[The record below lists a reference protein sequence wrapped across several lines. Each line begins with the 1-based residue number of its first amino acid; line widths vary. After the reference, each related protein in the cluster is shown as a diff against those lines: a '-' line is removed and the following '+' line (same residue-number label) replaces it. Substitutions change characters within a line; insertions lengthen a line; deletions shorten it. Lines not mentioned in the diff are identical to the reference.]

1 MFNIVSGKIQQ
12 GVLYLV
18 YGMQSVTYNGTTYTT
33 GQYFRGVIGV
43 TTYTFSGSG
52 TQSVYETFEAMGFA
66 IEYVEDFSDLPVFAD
81 ATKLSAFAIEY
92 TQSSIDIAYND
103 VTILNGFTIE
113 LLDYPFYSFA
123 ITETR
128 L

>member
-18 YGMQSVTYNGTTYTT
+18 YGAQSVTYNGTTYTT
-33 GQYFRGVIGV
+33 GQYFRGVLGI

-52 TQSVYETFEAMGFA
+52 TQLVYETFEARGCV
-66 IEYVEDFSDLPVFAD
+66 IEYIEDFSDLPVFVD
-81 ATKLSAFAIEY
+81 ATKLSGFAIEY
-92 TQSSIDIAYND
+92 TQGANDIAFND
-103 VTILNGFTIE
+103 ETVLNGFTME

-123 ITETR
+123 ITEIR

>member
-18 YGMQSVTYNGTTYTT
+18 YGAQSVTYNGTTYTT
-33 GQYFRGVIGV
+33 GQYFRGVLGIS
-43 TTYTFSGSG
+43 TFTFSGSG
-52 TQSVYETFEAMGFA
+52 TQLVYETFEIRGSNIEYVEDSTDKPVFADTTKLIGFA
-66 IEYVEDFSDLPVFAD
+66 IEYMQGAN
-81 ATKLSAFAIEY
+81 
-92 TQSSIDIAYND
+92 DITFND
-103 VTILNGFTIE
+103 ITVLNGFAIE

-123 ITETR
+123 ITESR